1 MSRRLVPAVLLSVI
15 LVSSIPVNAAPRRD
29 VNEPSWLGRIIHV
42 IRAIGL
48 MPTPADDPSFPN
60 P

>member
-1 MSRRLVPAVLLSVI
+1 MFRRLVPAVLLVVI
-15 LVSSIPVNAAPRRD
+15 LISSFPVYAAPRRD
-29 VNEPSWLGRIIHV
+29 VNDPSWLDRIVHI

-48 MPTPADDPSFPN
+48 MPKPADDPSFPK